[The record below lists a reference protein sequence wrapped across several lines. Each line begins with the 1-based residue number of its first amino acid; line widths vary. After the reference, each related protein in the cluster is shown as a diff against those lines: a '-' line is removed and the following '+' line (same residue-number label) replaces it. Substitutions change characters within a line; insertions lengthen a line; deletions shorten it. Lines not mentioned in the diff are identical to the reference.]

1 MPPKMATAIG
11 ASILLLVVG
20 SETSAQ
26 PQGYPNRTIKLIVP
40 FGSGGPT
47 DLAARL
53 AAQVMQSALGQSVV
67 VENRP
72 GAGGATGTK
81 AVAGADPDGH
91 TLLLGTSAI
100 LGVLP
105 ALVKNPGFDPI
116 RSFAAVAK
124 IADSAS
130 VLVVPAAFPANS
142 VAGFVAYAKANP
154 GKLSYASAGA
164 GNQTQLSAELFKAKT
179 GLDVVHVPYKS
190 GAEMVTAILSE
201 QVQLAFPD
209 ISVVLPL
216 IREARLRALAVTSAT
231 RHPQLP
237 DVPTMAESGIGDF
250 SLTFWTGVVAPA
262 ATPQPVVDT
271 LNGVINGG
279 LKSAQIQEAL
289 AQMGAVANP
298 LTPQEFARFIAS
310 ETVKWGAIAK
320 GAGVSAD

>member
-1 MPPKMATAIG
+1 VATAIG
-11 ASILLLVVG
+11 ASILVALVVG
-20 SETSAQ
+20 SGTSARAQ
-26 PQGYPNRTIKLIVP
+26 AQSFPNRTIKLIVP

-53 AAQVMQSALGQSVV
+53 AAQVVQSALGQSVV

-124 IADSAS
+124 IADSTS
-130 VLVVPAAFPANS
+130 VLVVPAAFPAKS
-142 VAGFVAYAKANP
+142 VADFVAYARANP

-164 GNQTQLSAELFKAKT
+164 GNQTQLSAELFKAKA
-179 GLDVVHVPYKS
+179 GIDVVHVPYKS

-209 ISVVLPL
+209 ISIVLPL
-216 IREARLRALAVTSAT
+216 TREARLRALAVTSAT

-237 DVPTMAESGIGDF
+237 DVPTITESGIGDF

-262 ATPQPVVDT
+262 ATPQAVVDI
-271 LNGVINGG
+271 LNGAINSG
-279 LKSAQIQEAL
+279 LKSAPMQEAL
-289 AQMGAVANP
+289 AQMGAVASP
-298 LTPQEFARFIAS
+298 LAPQEFARFIAS
-310 ETVKWGAIAK
+310 ETVKWSAIAK
-320 GAGVSAD
+320 AAGISAD

>member
-1 MPPKMATAIG
+1 MMAGRGVTRTVLACACLVAFASF
-11 ASILLLVVG
+11 ASIGRVQ
-20 SETSAQ
+20 AQ
-26 PQGYPNRTIKLIVP
+26 PYPNRTIKLIVP

-53 AAQVMQSALGQSVV
+53 AAQVVQSALGQSVV

-124 IADSAS
+124 IADSTS
-130 VLVVPAAFPANS
+130 VLVVPAAFPAKS
-142 VAGFVAYAKANP
+142 VADFVAYARANP

-164 GNQTQLSAELFKAKT
+164 GNQTQLSAELFKAKA
-179 GLDVVHVPYKS
+179 GIDVVHVPYKS

-209 ISVVLPL
+209 ISIVLPL
-216 IREARLRALAVTSAT
+216 TREARLRALAVTSAT

-237 DVPTMAESGIGDF
+237 DVPTITESGIGDF

-262 ATPQPVVDT
+262 ATPQAVVDI
-271 LNGVINGG
+271 LNGAINSG
-279 LKSAQIQEAL
+279 LKSAPMQEAL
-289 AQMGAVANP
+289 AQMGAVQVP
-298 LTPQEFARFIAS
+298 WRPRSSLAS
-310 ETVKWGAIAK
+310 
-320 GAGVSAD
+320 SPPRP